1 MEVDLGGS
9 DHFSREVTCNV
20 VRSKFRYGFSHVER
34 VKCTLNRASARIYN
48 IERSVLGVHAPFP
61 HDHIK
66 IELRSGMTTSLM
78 KVLRACVGTWPR
90 WPCDVT
96 ESLSHSSNACHC
108 QPSIARR
115 FPNART
121 NELDRTLLSWR
132 WLYVY
137 FG

>member
-66 IELRSGMTTSLM
+66 IELTHDALHN
-78 KVLRACVGTWPR
+78 V
-90 WPCDVT
+90 
-96 ESLSHSSNACHC
+96 HSD
-108 QPSIARR
+108 P
-115 FPNART
+115 
-121 NELDRTLLSWR
+121 EWR
-132 WLYVY
+132 LAS
-137 FG
+137 